1 MTAPSSA
8 RARVRAE
15 LTAEIVDAAGQELA
29 DAGPAALSLR
39 SVARRLGMVP
49 SALYRYFPSRDSLL
63 TALII
68 EAYEEVGAV
77 AAAAVAATGNTP
89 GRTART
95 DTATTGPTATLAPT
109 PVGAAPNP
117 TTMHRWLTVCRAV
130 RAWAAT
136 HPQRW
141 ALIYG
146 SPVPG
151 YAAPEA
157 TVPAALRLTE
167 VVAGLVREA
176 AATGPVVLPPA
187 PHLDPVVEPMRA
199 VLLPGLAAEVQVA
212 ALLAWTSLIGMVSLE
227 LFGHFK
233 GATTDFDQV
242 FTYAMEVAGR
252 TAGLA

>member
-1 MTAPSSA
+1 MTAPQTA

-15 LTAEIVDAAGQELA
+15 LTAEILVAAGAELA
-29 DAGPAALSLR
+29 EVGAAALSLR

-77 AAAAVAATGNTP
+77 AAEAVEA
-89 GRTART
+89 
-95 DTATTGPTATLAPT
+95 DDGPDSAGPLQ
-109 PVGAAPNP
+109 
-117 TTMHRWLTVCRAV
+117 RWLAVCRAI
-130 RAWAAT
+130 REWAAG

-157 TVPAALRLTE
+157 TVPAALRLIE
-167 VVAGLVREA
+167 VIAGLVREA
-176 AATGPVVLPPA
+176 GTAALPGVLPPA
-187 PHLDPVVEPMRA
+187 HHLDPVVAPM
-199 VLLPGLAAEVQVA
+199 QVA
-212 ALLAWTSLIGMVSLE
+212 LMPDLPSAAQVAGLMAWTALIGMVSLE
-227 LFGHFK
+227 LFGHYK
-233 GATTDFDQV
+233 GATTDFEPV
-242 FTYAMEVAGR
+242 FAYAMEVAGR
-252 TAGLA
+252 TAGLT